1 MTERVSRRF
10 ADLDQWSIL
19 DAVEAIYEGQL
30 AALAATKAAVKAVAA
45 AAEQAAQRLDAGGRL
60 IYAGA
65 GTSGRL
71 AVQDGVELVPTY
83 GWPRERLIFCLAG
96 GMDALTRSAEDA
108 EDRIDDA
115 RREIRAFN
123 TGPTDVVIG
132 VAASGITPFTL
143 GALEEANA
151 GGALTIGIANNP
163 GTPLLAAAQCP
174 ILAETGSELVAGS
187 TRMKAGTAQKA
198 ILNML
203 STAIMLRLGRVHAG
217 YMVNMTVSNKKL
229 RARAVNM
236 IADIA
241 ACPPGAADQALDQAD
256 GDIKLAVLICLGQPA
271 ADGRLALIQNHGNL
285 RAAMALVMA
294 KDNEGACGL

>member
-10 ADLDQWSIL
+10 AELDQWPLI

-30 AALAATKAAVKAVAA
+30 AALAATKGAVKAVAH
-45 AAEQAAQRLDAGGRL
+45 AAEQAAQRLEGDAGGRL

-83 GWPRERLIFCLAG
+83 GWPRGRLAFCLAG

-108 EDRIDDA
+108 EDRADDA
-115 RREIRAFN
+115 RRDFRALHA
-123 TGPTDVVIG
+123 GPADVVIG
-132 VAASGITPFTL
+132 VAASGVTPYTL
-143 GALEEANA
+143 GVLEEAKA
-151 GGALTIGIANNP
+151 LGALTIGIANNP
-163 GTPLLAAAQCP
+163 GTPVLAAAFCP

-217 YMVNMTVSNKKL
+217 YMVNMAISNRKL
-229 RARAVNM
+229 RSRAVNM

-241 ACPPGAADQALDQAD
+241 ACPAAQADRALGQTD
-256 GDIKLAVLICLGQPA
+256 GDIKLAVLICRG
-271 ADGRLALIQNHGNL
+271 LALDDARALLGRAHGNL
-285 RAAMALVMA
+285 RQALALAAGR
-294 KDNEGACGL
+294 E